1 LDTQV
6 EAPRPGPA
14 VLLVEDDVTL
24 SKLIT
29 TLLDE
34 AGYRSLAIG
43 DHDQIAAAIDR
54 FDPSCVI
61 LDGEIGRRGHARSWA
76 DAAAIRRTHPALPV
90 LMFTADEGALAEER
104 AGTSRRSRD
113 AGFVGVVQKPFL
125 TS

>member
-1 LDTQV
+1 
-6 EAPRPGPA
+6 

-61 LDGEIGRRGHARSWA
+61 LDGEIGRCGCYQANA
-76 DAAAIRRTHPALPV
+76 P
-90 LMFTADEGALAEER
+90 GASGPDVHR
-104 AGTSRRSRD
+104 
-113 AGFVGVVQKPFL
+113 
-125 TS
+125 